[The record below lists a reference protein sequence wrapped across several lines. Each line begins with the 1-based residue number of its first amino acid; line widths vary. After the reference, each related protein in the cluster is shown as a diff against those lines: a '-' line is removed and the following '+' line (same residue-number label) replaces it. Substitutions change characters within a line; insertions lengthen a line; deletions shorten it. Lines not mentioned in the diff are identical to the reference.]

1 MTVIGMSPRGAALR
15 RVAATALDWLLPPQC
30 LSCRAAVDRQGQV
43 CAAYWREL
51 SFIDG
56 PMCAACG
63 IPFDFEVGEDVLCGG
78 CMRERPVFSSARAV
92 MRYDDSSRRL
102 ILGFKHGDRTAA
114 APSFGVWM
122 ARCGTDLLAAADAV
136 VPVPLHRI
144 RLFARRYNQ
153 AALLAHAIARRH
165 GIAVA
170 PDLLTRTRATPS
182 QGGLNPA
189 ARVANVRGA
198 IAVRKGRGGAVAD
211 RRFVVVD
218 DVMTT
223 GATVSACARALLGA
237 GAGAVD
243 VLTLARVVRP
253 RGTPI

>member
-1 MTVIGMSPRGAALR
+1 MAVTGISPSGAALR
-15 RVAATALDWLLPPQC
+15 RMGATTLDWLLPPQC
-30 LSCRAAVDRQGQV
+30 MSCRAAVDRQGQV
-43 CAAYWREL
+43 CAECWRGL

-63 IPFDFEVGEDVLCGG
+63 IPFDFEVGEDALCGG
-78 CMRERPVFSSARAV
+78 CMLERPVFSTARAV
-92 MRYDDSSRRL
+92 MRYDDASRRL
-102 ILGFKHGDRTAA
+102 VLGFKYGDRTAA
-114 APSFGVWM
+114 APSFGAWM
-122 ARCGTDLLAAADAV
+122 ARCGAEMLAAADALA
-136 VPVPLHRI
+136 PVPLHRF

-153 AALLAHAIARRH
+153 AALLAHAIARHH

-170 PDLLTRTRATPS
+170 PDLLVRTRATPS
-182 QGGLNPA
+182 QAGLDPA
-189 ARVANVRGA
+189 ARAANVRGA
-198 IAVRKGRGGAVAD
+198 IAVHGGRGASVAD

-223 GATVSACARALLGA
+223 GATVSACAKALLRA
-237 GAGAVD
+237 GAAAVD

>member
-1 MTVIGMSPRGAALR
+1 MALSGISASGAAFG
-15 RVAATALDWLLPPQC
+15 RVGATVLDWLLPPQC
-30 LSCRAAVDRQGQV
+30 LSCRAPVDRQGQV
-43 CAAYWREL
+43 CAECWQRL

-63 IPFDFEVGEDVLCGG
+63 LPFDFEVGAEALCGG
-78 CMRERPVFSSARAV
+78 CTAERPVFSTARAV

-102 ILGFKHGDRTAA
+102 ILAFKHADRTAA
-114 APSFGVWM
+114 APSFGAWM
-122 ARCGTDLLAAADAV
+122 ARAGAEMLDTADAL
-136 VPVPLHRI
+136 VPVPLHRF

-153 AALLAHAIARRH
+153 AALLAHAVGRHH

-170 PDLLTRTRATPS
+170 PDLLLRTRSTPS

-189 ARVANVRGA
+189 ARAANVRGA
-198 IAVRKGRGGAVAD
+198 IAVRGVRKATVGD
-211 RRFVVVD
+211 RRFIVVD

-223 GATVSACARALLGA
+223 GATVSACARVLLRA
-237 GAGAVD
+237 GAAAVD